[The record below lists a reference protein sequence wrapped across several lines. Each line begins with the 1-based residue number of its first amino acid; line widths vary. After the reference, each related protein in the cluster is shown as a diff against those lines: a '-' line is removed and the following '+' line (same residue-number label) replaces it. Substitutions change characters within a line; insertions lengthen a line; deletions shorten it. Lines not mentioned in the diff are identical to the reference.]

1 VGEGQRVTN
10 GTPLLQLSD
19 PDLEQRVYA
28 SRNEMLQLSEQER
41 TTTEQLAQQRQERD
55 RLGAIS
61 DADERLLR
69 AGAVTAQQRSADQWN
84 FRQADDRVRELESQ
98 LAALRSRRTVS
109 AESAREL
116 EQRFRVLTIRAPLDG
131 LIYNLPRMAG
141 EPVAPGQVVGIVAD
155 PAHLRVRARVD
166 APDLPRIHPGQRL
179 TVTFDGLPNR
189 VWQGTVLLVP
199 PGVRQFGGR
208 EVAEVMGELSDDTAA
223 LPPNASVNVQII
235 VGEKPSALVIPRG
248 ALMRDGDQR
257 FVFQYSGGKAKRTP
271 VQVGLIGPNDV
282 EVLRGV
288 KEGDRVILP
297 GSSPLQDGES
307 VRVTS

>member
-1 VGEGQRVTN
+1 MVLNTGRRGRSLKFFLPLFAASLILAACSDVVTVDTAQVARKPLVVPILADGSLEPPPGGEVRASESGIVSKIFVGEGQRVTN

-179 TVTFDGLPNR
+179 VVSRRSTAIIWPRTRSTASASKRGL
-189 VWQGTVLLVP
+189 
-199 PGVRQFGGR
+199 
-208 EVAEVMGELSDDTAA
+208 LSAR
-223 LPPNASVNVQII
+223 PSRSKAS
-235 VGEKPSALVIPRG
+235 SRCSL
-248 ALMRDGDQR
+248 
-257 FVFQYSGGKAKRTP
+257 
-271 VQVGLIGPNDV
+271 
-282 EVLRGV
+282 
-288 KEGDRVILP
+288 
-297 GSSPLQDGES
+297 S
-307 VRVTS
+307 VRNVPWK